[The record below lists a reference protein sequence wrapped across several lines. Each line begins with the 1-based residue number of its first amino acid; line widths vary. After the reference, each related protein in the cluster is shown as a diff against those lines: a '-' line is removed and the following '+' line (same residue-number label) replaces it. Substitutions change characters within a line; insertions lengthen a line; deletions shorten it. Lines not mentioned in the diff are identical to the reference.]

1 MSTSTAQQATTP
13 TYCKGCRGTFPL
25 PDFNKYLPA
34 DVEGAPTGR
43 TMGTC
48 KKCRKRA
55 ATANAAAAASKKKEK
70 KEKKNKSK
78 NKRETSEA
86 SDDVA
91 AEPEVAE
98 MSTAEVEEA
107 ADRIV
112 ALGLEAFALDD
123 SS

>member
-70 KEKKNKSK
+70 KKKKNKSK

-112 ALGLEAFALDD
+112 ALGLGAFALDN

>member
-70 KEKKNKSK
+70 KNKSK

-98 MSTAEVEEA
+98 ISTAEVEEA

>member
-34 DVEGAPTGR
+34 DGEDAPTGP

-55 ATANAAAAASKKKEK
+55 ATANAAAAASKKKK
-70 KEKKNKSK
+70 KDKSK